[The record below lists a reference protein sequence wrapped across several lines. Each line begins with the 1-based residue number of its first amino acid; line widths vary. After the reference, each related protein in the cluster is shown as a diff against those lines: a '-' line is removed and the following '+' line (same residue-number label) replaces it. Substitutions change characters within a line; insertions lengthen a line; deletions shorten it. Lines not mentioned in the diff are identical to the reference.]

1 MHVRPRTG
9 NIHLAAKQES
19 LGKEIRRD
27 IKQAANIVRRE
38 MRTFKKDLL
47 TGSDTWKKN
56 AQKAVQE
63 SAPKVSRA
71 LDELITKAEELFNRT
86 IATVDKQTH
95 DTQIDLLHAY
105 RGFLRKQVELV
116 DQRLEKIKK

>member
-1 MHVRPRTG
+1 MFDAQLENP
-9 NIHLAAKQES
+9 LPAKQDN

-47 TGSDTWKKN
+47 TGSEGWKKS

-63 SAPKVSRA
+63 SAPKVSKA
-71 LDELITKAEELFNRT
+71 LDELITKAEEIFNKT
-86 IATVDKQTH
+86 MATVDKQAH
-95 DTQIDLLHAY
+95 DRQVDLLHAY
-105 RGFLRKQVELV
+105 RSFLDRQIELV
-116 DQRLEKIKK
+116 DQRLKKIKK